1 MRTTTHLDVP
11 FAAVLVVVVL
21 VVSLVGGVNG
31 SSDLPFINVH
41 VVAHSHCDPGK
52 SILMI
57 KIE

>member
-1 MRTTTHLDVP
+1 MKSRLP
-11 FAAVLVVVVL
+11 SLLLLGVVVVL

-52 SILMI
+52 SI
-57 KIE
+57 